1 MNLTSDMADKEIN
14 LLSGEVLENPYP
26 TYAHLRATDP
36 VRWDDSLQG
45 WIVSRYD
52 DVYGALRDPKHFSS
66 DRVERLL
73 ASRVPE
79 GTRSLIA
86 PFVNL
91 AAQWM
96 WMLDPPQH
104 TRLRRL
110 MNKGFLPRAV
120 QNLRPLI
127 EETVNALLDKVVDQ
141 DRMDL
146 IHDFAYPLPAI
157 ILADI
162 YGIPRADADL
172 LKRWS
177 DALKVFIGGS
187 PELSST
193 AADAIKSINEMMV
206 YFRQAIAE
214 RRTAPRDDLIS
225 RLVQTE
231 DGGEFLSETELC
243 SNLLLVLAA
252 SYVTTMDMIGNGML
266 ALLQQRPQWNLL
278 RFQPDLVPIA
288 IDELLRY
295 DGPVQLTHRLAT
307 EDIELRGRR
316 IRKGDIVYLLRAS
329 ANRDAE
335 RFFEPDRVDVTRRDI
350 GHVAFGAG
358 VHYCLGAVLARQE
371 GEVAFG
377 ELLRR
382 FPTIQ
387 FDPQANVIRRAD
399 TLQFRG
405 LRTLPVLLHAA

>member
-1 MNLTSDMADKEIN
+1 LSLTSDMLDNEIN

-26 TYAHLRATDP
+26 TYAYLRATDP
-36 VRWDDSLQG
+36 VRWDDTLQG

-52 DVYGALRDPKHFSS
+52 DVYGALRDPKRFSS

-73 ASRVPE
+73 TSRVPE
-79 GTRSLIA
+79 STRSLIA

-120 QNLRPLI
+120 QSLRPLI
-127 EETVNALLDKVVDQ
+127 EETVNALLDKVAGQ

-146 IHDFAYPLPAI
+146 IRDFAYPLPAI
-157 ILADI
+157 ILADV

-172 LKRWS
+172 LKHWS

-187 PELSST
+187 PELSGT
-193 AADAIKSINEMMV
+193 AADAIKSIDEMMG
-206 YFRQAIAE
+206 YFRQAIGE
-214 RRTAPRDDLIS
+214 RRTAPREDLIS
-225 RLVQTE
+225 RLVRAEE
-231 DGGEFLSETELC
+231 DGEFLSETELC

-266 ALLQQRPQWNLL
+266 ALLQQRDQWNLL
-278 RFQPDLVPIA
+278 RFRPDLVPIA

-307 EDIELRGRR
+307 ENIELRGKR

-335 RFFEPDRVDVTRRDI
+335 RFSEPDRVDVTRRDI

-358 VHYCLGAVLARQE
+358 VHYCIGAVLARQE

-382 FPTIQ
+382 FPAIQ
-387 FDPQANVIRRAD
+387 FDPQADVIRRTD

-405 LRTLPVLLHAA
+405 LRTFPVLLRAT

>member
-1 MNLTSDMADKEIN
+1 MADDEID

-26 TYAHLRATDP
+26 TYAHLRVADP
-36 VRWDDSLQG
+36 VRWDDTLQG
-45 WIVSRYD
+45 WIVTRYD
-52 DVYGALRDPKHFSS
+52 DVYGALKDPKRFSS

-79 GTRSLIA
+79 SVRPLIA

-96 WMLDPPQH
+96 WMLDPPRH
-104 TRLRRL
+104 TRLRKL

-120 QNLRPLI
+120 LGLRPLI
-127 EETVNALLDKVVDQ
+127 EETVQALLDKAADQ

-157 ILADI
+157 VLADV
-162 YGIPRADADL
+162 YGIPRSDADL
-172 LKRWS
+172 LKNWS

-187 PELSST
+187 PELSGS
-193 AADAIKSINEMMV
+193 AAGAIRSINELMV
-206 YFRQAIAE
+206 YFQNAIAD
-214 RRTAPRDDLIS
+214 RRRVPRDDLIS
-225 RLVQTE
+225 RLVQAE
-231 DGGEFLSETELC
+231 EGGEFLSEAELC

-252 SYVTTMDMIGNGML
+252 SYVTTMDMIGNGVI
-266 ALLQQRPQWNLL
+266 ALLQQRAQWNLL
-278 RFQPDLVPIA
+278 LHQPDLVPTA

-295 DGPVQLTHRLAT
+295 DGPVQLTHRLVT
-307 EDIELRGRR
+307 EDLELRGRR
-316 IRKGDIVYLLRAS
+316 IRKGDIVYLVRAS
-329 ANRDAE
+329 ANRDPE
-335 RFFEPDRVDVTRRDI
+335 RFREPDRVDVTRRDT

-358 VHYCLGAVLARQE
+358 VHYCIGAALARQE

-377 ELLRR
+377 ELLKR
-382 FPTIQ
+382 FPAIQ
-387 FDPQANVIRRAD
+387 LDPEADVVWRAD

-405 LRTLPVLLHAA
+405 LRALPVRLHAG